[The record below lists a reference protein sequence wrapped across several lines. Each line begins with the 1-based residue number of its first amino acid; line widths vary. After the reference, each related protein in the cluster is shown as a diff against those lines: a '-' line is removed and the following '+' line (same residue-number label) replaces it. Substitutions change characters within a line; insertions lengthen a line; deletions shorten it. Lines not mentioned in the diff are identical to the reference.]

1 MTAYEVKNYAGD
13 VVIQSIADKTG
24 VDVASTS
31 LSFFGRGNTSFG
43 QSLNTNL
50 LHLMEHF
57 NAPTAPTKPVRGQL
71 YYDSD
76 KQVMKICTDSTAGAI
91 VWQSLSYKPT

>member
-13 VVIQSIADKTG
+13 VVIPSIADKTG
-24 VDVASTS
+24 VDDTTS
-31 LSFFGRGNTSFG
+31 LTFFGRGNKQFG
-43 QSLNTNL
+43 ESLNNNL

-57 NAPTAPTKPVRGQL
+57 NAPTAPAKPVRGQL

-91 VWQSLSYKPT
+91 VWQTLSYKAS

>member
-1 MTAYEVKNYAGD
+1 MTEYKVKNYAGD
-13 VVIQSIADKTG
+13 VVIPSIADKTG
-24 VDVASTS
+24 VNDTSTS
-31 LSFFGRGNTSFG
+31 LTFFGRGNAKYG
-43 QSLNTNL
+43 EALNNNL

-57 NAPTAPTKPVRGQL
+57 NSPSAPANPVRGQL

-91 VWQSLSYKPT
+91 VWQTLSYKPT